1 MNIKKENDLQKYILM
16 LITKPEDERLVEKAF
31 SGLGLPIIFKLRGH
45 GTAESELLDICG
57 LDGTLRHINLC
68 LINRAAI
75 SNVLCRLGEQL
86 KLKKRGHG
94 IAAALRI
101 TGLQETIRQIVEEE
115 ERGLMPNNSDIPGK
129 EGARGM
135 KDRKEDKDS
144 FGSGDG
150 KATTDTGKGGADMA
164 SERMYSMIFVAAE
177 QGYSEDIIAAART
190 AGARGGT
197 VIRGRRSGSESAM
210 TLLGVATQEEQEFTM
225 IIVDRDK
232 RAAVMQAISSAC
244 GLKTEAH
251 GMVISLPVEAA
262 LGLE

>member
-1 MNIKKENDLQKYILM
+1 MNVKKENDLQKYILM

-31 SGLGLPIIFKLRGH
+31 SGLGLPIVFKLRGH

-86 KLKKRGHG
+86 KLRKRGHG
-94 IAAALRI
+94 IAAVLRI

-115 ERGLMPNNSDIPGK
+115 ERGLMPKDSDIPGD
-129 EGARGM
+129 GGDRSMGG
-135 KDRKEDKDS
+135 RKEEPYG
-144 FGSGDG
+144 FGSGDR
-150 KATTDTGKGGADMA
+150 KATDTGKGGAHMA